1 MMLLGLITLEC
12 MTWTQGMTTL
22 GPSVNNDKDE
32 ASWQRMIEMREKE
45 TERKGDLNFSQ
56 EMSEAVN

>member
-1 MMLLGLITLEC
+1 
-12 MTWTQGMTTL
+12 MTTL
-22 GPSVNNDKDE
+22 GPSVSNDKDE